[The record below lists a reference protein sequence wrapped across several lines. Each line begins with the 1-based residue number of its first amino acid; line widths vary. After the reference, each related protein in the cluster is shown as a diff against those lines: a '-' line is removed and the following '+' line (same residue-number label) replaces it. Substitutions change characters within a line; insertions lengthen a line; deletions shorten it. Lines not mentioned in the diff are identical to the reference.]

1 MSSKTVTHTLT
12 STVKEAAARTG
23 LSERTI
29 WQAITDGKL
38 SVVRV
43 GTRVLI
49 PEESLRSFLGL
60 KGGSSEGA
68 GEL

>member
-1 MSSKTVTHTLT
+1 MSSDETVTNPLT
-12 STVKEAAARTG
+12 TTVKDAARRTG

-29 WQAITDGKL
+29 WQAITDRKL
-38 SVVRV
+38 STIRV

-49 PEESLRSFLGL
+49 FEESLRAFLGL

-68 GEL
+68 GE

>member
-1 MSSKTVTHTLT
+1 MSSKTVTRQLT
-12 STVKEAAARTG
+12 CTVKEAASRTG

-29 WQAITDGKL
+29 WQAITDRKL
-38 SVVRV
+38 SVIRV

-60 KGGSSEGA
+60 KKGQAGGW
-68 GEL
+68 

>member
-1 MSSKTVTHTLT
+1 MSNKTVTSPLT
-12 STVKEAAARTG
+12 NTVKEAASRTG

-29 WQAITDGKL
+29 WQAITDRKL
-38 SVVRV
+38 RVVRI

-60 KGGSSEGA
+60 KKGESRGA
-68 GEL
+68 GEQ